1 MTQSVIVGLDPTIF
15 LMKQLRFLLL
25 VLIFPLLFTS
35 CLADYLNEKM
45 GYKVPVTITYVSEYG
60 KTPSR
65 KKIKPGSVIT
75 SQNLPEL
82 TDSTIVFLGWYTDKE
97 YLIPAQEDMIID
109 DDLVLYARWKYY
121 PYVVKYYLLDVDD
134 IGTEFKYI
142 PELTEYLYSD
152 PGNNQI
158 PLSEKNPSNAEY
170 EHFDNISFLTEYQN
184 SGKYTC
190 INYYYYDTYVK
201 LQNFGKFYNSLPYDY
216 DHQFDYKIK
225 ISDPDNLNDITY
237 IISAFSSH
245 DEKKYFELDLSNCN
259 FTEIPDSTFYICR
272 GLTNITIPDSV
283 TSIGYRAF
291 AHCRGLTHIT
301 IPDSVTS
308 IGHSAF
314 EDCSELT
321 SITLPDSVSS
331 IGEWAFAVCSAL
343 TNITIPDGVTSIS
356 DYAFSSC
363 RELTSITIPDSVT
376 SIGGSAFIDCRGL
389 KNITLPD
396 SVTSIG
402 EWAFAGCSALTSITI
417 PAGITRIAEY
427 AFRNCELSTVNYRGS
442 ETQWQ
447 SITIES
453 GNDSLTNATIVYNYT
468 GN

>member
-1 MTQSVIVGLDPTIF
+1 MTQSVIVGLAPTIF
-15 LMKQLRFLLL
+15 LMQKRFFIISTIL
-25 VLIFPLLFTS
+25 FALLFTS

-97 YLIPAQEDMIID
+97 YLIPAQEDMTID

-158 PLSEKNPSNAEY
+158 PLSEKDPSNAEY
-170 EHFDNISFLTEYQN
+170 EHFDNISFLTDCQDN
-184 SGKYTC
+184 KYTC

-201 LQNFGKFYNSLPYDY
+201 LQNIGKFYNSLPYDY

-259 FTEIPDSTFYICR
+259 FTEIPDSAFYDCD

-283 TSIGYRAF
+283 TSIGHNAF
-291 AHCRGLTHIT
+291 Y
-301 IPDSVTS
+301 S
-308 IGHSAF
+308 
-314 EDCSELT
+314 CS
-321 SITLPDSVSS
+321 
-331 IGEWAFAVCSAL
+331 G
-343 TNITIPDGVTSIS
+343 
-356 DYAFSSC
+356 
-363 RELTSITIPDSVT
+363 
-376 SIGGSAFIDCRGL
+376 
-389 KNITLPD
+389 
-396 SVTSIG
+396 
-402 EWAFAGCSALTSITI
+402 LTSITI

-427 AFRNCELSTVNYRGS
+427 AFSNCELSTVNYRGS

>member
-1 MTQSVIVGLDPTIF
+1 MTQSVIVGLGPTIF

-25 VLIFPLLFTS
+25 VLIFPLLFSS

-75 SQNLPEL
+75 SQNLPDL

-158 PLSEKNPSNAEY
+158 PLSEKDPSNAEY
-170 EHFDNISFLTEYQN
+170 EHFDNISFLTDCQDN
-184 SGKYTC
+184 KYTC

-201 LQNFGKFYNSLPYDY
+201 LQNIGKFYNSLPYDY

-259 FTEIPDSTFYICR
+259 FTEIPDSAFYKCS

-283 TSIGYRAF
+283 S
-291 AHCRGLTHIT
+291 
-301 IPDSVTS
+301 
-308 IGHSAF
+308 
-314 EDCSELT
+314 
-321 SITLPDSVSS
+321 
-331 IGEWAFAVCSAL
+331 
-343 TNITIPDGVTSIS
+343 
-356 DYAFSSC
+356 
-363 RELTSITIPDSVT
+363 
-376 SIGGSAFIDCRGL
+376 
-389 KNITLPD
+389 
-396 SVTSIG
+396 SIG

-468 GN
+468 GD